1 MITPDLSV
9 AALQLPVGRDHAKE
23 GAPKSAGDAVVTPV
37 CRALAKRMGHGAL
50 ASLPPKAATTTGV
63 TEGDGVPEGV
73 LAPEPEGELV
83 GVGVTLGVDGPL
95 APDDK
100 ELVGDV
106 VGDVDVLGE
115 TVAEGDAEGA
125 TSAYSL
131 PLSENTTV
139 LPASMG
145 EPVMGCAAGVV

>member
-1 MITPDLSV
+1 
-9 AALQLPVGRDHAKE
+9 
-23 GAPKSAGDAVVTPV
+23 
-37 CRALAKRMGHGAL
+37 
-50 ASLPPKAATTTGV
+50 
-63 TEGDGVPEGV
+63 V

-83 GVGVTLGVDGPL
+83 GVGVPLGVDGPL

-125 TSAYSL
+125 TSAYSV

>member
-73 LAPEPEGELV
+73 LAPEPEGEGV
-83 GVGVTLGVDGPL
+83 GVAVTLGVDGPL

-125 TSAYSL
+125 TSAYSV

>member
-9 AALQLPVGRDHAKE
+9 AALQLPVGRDHAKG

-83 GVGVTLGVDGPL
+83 GVGVTLGVDWPL

>member
-106 VGDVDVLGE
+106 VGDGEVLGE

-125 TSAYSL
+125 TSAYSV

>member
-1 MITPDLSV
+1 VITPDLSV

-125 TSAYSL
+125 TSAYSV

-145 EPVMGCAAGVV
+145 EPVMGCAAGDV

>member
-9 AALQLPVGRDHAKE
+9 AALQLPVGLDHAQE

-73 LAPEPEGELV
+73 LAPEPEGEGV
-83 GVGVTLGVDGPL
+83 GVAVTLGVDGPL

-100 ELVGDV
+100 ELDGVFVGDI
-106 VGDVDVLGE
+106 VGVGE
-115 TVAEGDAEGA
+115 AEGA
-125 TSAYSL
+125 
-131 PLSENTTV
+131 P
-139 LPASMG
+139 
-145 EPVMGCAAGVV
+145 

>member
-73 LAPEPEGELV
+73 LAPEPEGEGV
-83 GVGVTLGVDGPL
+83 GVAVTLGVDGPL

-106 VGDVDVLGE
+106 VGDGEVLVAGS
-115 TVAEGDAEGA
+115 TV
-125 TSAYSL
+125 
-131 PLSENTTV
+131 
-139 LPASMG
+139 
-145 EPVMGCAAGVV
+145 EPR

>member
-1 MITPDLSV
+1 VITPDLSV

-73 LAPEPEGELV
+73 LAPEPEGEGV
-83 GVGVTLGVDGPL
+83 GVAVTLGVDGPL

-106 VGDVDVLGE
+106 VGDGEVLGE

-139 LPASMG
+139 LSASMG

>member
-1 MITPDLSV
+1 VITPDLSV

-50 ASLPPKAATTTGV
+50 ASLPPTAATTTGV

-73 LAPEPEGELV
+73 LAPEPEGEGV
-83 GVGVTLGVDGPL
+83 GVAVTLGVDGGL

-106 VGDVDVLGE
+106 VGDGEVLGE

-145 EPVMGCAAGVV
+145 APVMGCAAGVV

>member
-125 TSAYSL
+125 TSAYSV

>member
-1 MITPDLSV
+1 VITPDLSV

>member
-1 MITPDLSV
+1 VITPDLSV

-125 TSAYSL
+125 TSAYSV